1 MRVNLCHHHPCRL
14 SSKIDHILR
23 LGWCP
28 SAVAGNLWWLFGLS
42 SDGGKDCIILY
53 RILVVWYFWKWD
65 LIILVAISIKPYSL
79 LYIDYIG
86 NKFRS
91 WLDMFRS
98 HGYQTLVNKNLGSE
112 QLIFESAKFESISTE
127 GFYLRRYRF
136 RNLRAIFQTVSSQ
149 HQLEDPRGT
158 R

>member
-1 MRVNLCHHHPCRL
+1 MSKRCRGKSVMIVRSKFRWRKGLYHIVSYSRCLVFLEVRFNNISRNLD
-14 SSKIDHILR
+14 KT
-23 LGWCP
+23 
-28 SAVAGNLWWLFGLS
+28 LFSL
-42 SDGGKDCIILY
+42 IYYRLY
-53 RILVVWYFWKWD
+53 REQISKLIGHVSLARIPNSWK
-65 LIILVAISIKPYSL
+65 I
-79 LYIDYIG
+79 
-86 NKFRS
+86 
-91 WLDMFRS
+91 
-98 HGYQTLVNKNLGSE
+98 VNKNLGSE